1 MKKYFCLILLVSLV
15 MVTNSLC
22 AKIWYVS
29 EGGRGAANG
38 LSWADAAADIKYL
51 LPSFDTIE
59 VYDTTLHSIVTLFR
73 LDTNLIQSNYCQPG
87 DTIFVSE
94 GTYSPLFMW
103 HGQGNRN
110 RPTIFKNDTTSNGN
124 FYQNDIKIF
133 GGFEGSEHD
142 LSERVLGLHPSII
155 DGRDQNFC
163 VWIEGRSNVIL
174 DGFTLQNGI
183 GEGSAIRAVDCSSL
197 FSNLTIT
204 ANRSDACTLYFE
216 NVGKNHG
223 NHGVDFVIDTVLPF
237 QLTNT
242 LIYGNNGF
250 DGLLIK
256 ADNSDVTFLNNTIAN
271 NVYPNEGGGQ
281 FIQLNNNSVLS
292 FKNSIIWN
300 NYENRILRNDFS
312 SRIML
317 YHSGID
323 ATPHYPLTIIYD
335 DTHCFAEDPLFVSST
350 DYHVSVKS
358 YAVNNGDYAEYMRF
372 APTIPEVLPYYDLDS
387 HPRTHDNKFVD
398 IGACQSSCN
407 YFSCYPG
414 EPKAPNYNVLLPLH
428 SPAYSGEEFDNN
440 DISDPEDVLLEVYS
454 PSGLLVTSIPVT
466 AIDSQTNLSNGL
478 YIGKYV
484 KNNTIVKSSKI
495 VVINGEIYQ

>member
-1 MKKYFCLILLVSLV
+1 MKKLIYLILLVCICGSNL
-15 MVTNSLC
+15 S

-51 LPSFDTIE
+51 LPSFNPVDTI
-59 VYDTTLHSIVTLFR
+59 DDNGNRTTIFL
-73 LDTNLIQSNYCQPG
+73 LDTNLVISNFCNST
-87 DTIFVSE
+87 DTVFVSQ
-94 GTYSPLFMW
+94 GTYSPLFIW
-103 HGQGNRN
+103 NGNGDNGFFNSIPSN
-110 RPTIFKNDTTSNGN
+110 RVIYGN

-216 NVGKNHG
+216 NVGKNRG

-350 DYHVSVKS
+350 DYHVSDKS

-372 APTIPEVLPYYDLDS
+372 APTIPEVLPYYDIDGHS
-387 HPRTHDNKFVD
+387 RTHDNKFVD
-398 IGACQSSCN
+398 IGACQSSCH

-414 EPKAPNYNVLLPLH
+414 KPKAPNYNVLLPLH
-428 SPAYSGEEFDNN
+428 SPAYSGEEFDNT
-440 DISDPEDVLLEVYS
+440 DISDSEDVLLEIYS